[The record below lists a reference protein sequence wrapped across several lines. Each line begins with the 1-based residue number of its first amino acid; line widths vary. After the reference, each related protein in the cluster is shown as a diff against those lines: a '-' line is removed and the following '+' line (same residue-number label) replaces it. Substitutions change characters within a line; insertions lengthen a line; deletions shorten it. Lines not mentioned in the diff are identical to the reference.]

1 MKSVVAGFQKHSM
14 RRFSRCSTSKTNS
27 PGSMDQLDQFHEYC
41 GIVVKLAV
49 VVCLVS
55 ILQGCYPLVGVI
67 KIQGDDEQQLSG
79 VWESLKASSDLQ
91 PVRMLY
97 IHGMGVYRS
106 TNYVQPFASR
116 LTQKLGLTLKACE
129 KIPLQTEAKPP
140 QFNGQLSH
148 ASISICSYVDSQK
161 RTLLLY
167 TVLWSP
173 LTEGIKKAVLGYDSA
188 ENYVDDRAW
197 LSKRMKKDVMNDS
210 LSDPLLYLSP
220 KYQLKLRLVMRQAIC
235 VVASRNDS
243 CATLTPTIPVGQQN
257 SAGLFIVTESLGSTM
272 LYDVLRE
279 IYKEQVGLKEAGKK
293 LISDSVAHYMFAN
306 QLPLLCL
313 GRYSDAPDSEGWSC
327 VTGVGTTKKDDGAEL
342 RDKRFRIVAFSDPN
356 DLLSYPLEK
365 QQFKDFAES
374 NSVTVTNVLLH
385 VEKWA
390 LVPGLAYPHTAH
402 TGHREN
408 ADVLQIIACG
418 ITNKKPGECKPTPTL
433 ADEFRPFHH

>member
-1 MKSVVAGFQKHSM
+1 MG
-14 RRFSRCSTSKTNS
+14 
-27 PGSMDQLDQFHEYC
+27 G
-41 GIVVKLAV
+41 VK
-49 VVCLVS
+49 
-55 ILQGCYPLVGVI
+55 I
-67 KIQGDDEQQLSG
+67 KGDDDQKLPG
-79 VWESLKASSDLQ
+79 VWDSLKKSSDVQ

-97 IHGMGVYRS
+97 IHGMGIYQS
-106 TNYVQPFASR
+106 TNYVQPFAGR

-129 KIPLQTEAKPP
+129 EIPLQTEAKPP
-140 QFNGQLSH
+140 QLNRQLSH
-148 ASISICSYVDSQK
+148 ASISICSYADSQK

-173 LTEGIKKAVLGYDSA
+173 LTAGIKKAVLGYDSA
-188 ENYVDDRAW
+188 EIYVDDRAW
-197 LSKRMKKDVMNDS
+197 LSKRIKKDVMNDS

-220 KYQLKLRLVMRQAIC
+220 KYQPKLRLVMRQAIC

-243 CATLTPTIPVGQQN
+243 CATMTPTMPAGQQN
-257 SAGLFIVTESLGSTM
+257 SEGLFIVTESLGSTM

-279 IYKEQVGLKEAGKK
+279 IYKEQDGLKEAGKK
-293 LISDSVAHYMFAN
+293 LINDSVAHYMFAN

-327 VTGVGTTKKDDGAEL
+327 VTGVGTTKKDDGADL
-342 RDKRFRIVAFSDPN
+342 RDKQFKIVAFSDPN

-365 QQFKDFAES
+365 QQFKDFSES
-374 NSVTVTNVLLH
+374 KSVAVTNVLLH

-390 LVPGLAYPHTAH
+390 LFGLAYPHTAH

-418 ITNKKPGECKPTPTL
+418 IASKKPGECKPAPTL
-433 ADEFRPFHH
+433 AGEFRP